1 MEVSDHFFLVIK
13 SVLCSYLVNDKSTL
27 AGCQQHVSLNPF
39 NLDNIPFHRKFLT
52 NARETK

>member
-1 MEVSDHFFLVIK
+1 MEVSNHFFLFIK

-39 NLDNIPFHRKFLT
+39 NLDNIP
-52 NARETK
+52 